1 MSTEKELQPDRD
13 ALGEALPDPL
23 ARAAAPGD
31 GAALLLALS
40 HAGPPPPKAL
50 GQRLAAR
57 VAQSR
62 AANQAMQTRR
72 RPWENEA
79 ERLADGVSARP
90 LHADSRLL
98 ELQAGSRWTLP
109 AGVQELLLLDGEL
122 QVGEQRELRALQHAL
137 LAGGEALLAR
147 SRCRL
152 YLRSHADGPF
162 RSAAATGPDPSWQP
176 LRDGVEICPL
186 HAEGAAISLL
196 ARFATGASVPAHVHG
211 IAEECLMV
219 EGELFLGD
227 LLLPEGGFQ
236 AAPAGSRHGAL
247 FADSPCLLFFHG
259 AIDDAA
265 IDNAHRAQLGWPP
278 L

>member
-1 MSTEKELQPDRD
+1 MSTEKELLPDRD

-23 ARAAAPGD
+23 ARAAAPGEA
-31 GAALLLALS
+31 AALLLALS
-40 HAGPPPPKAL
+40 SAGTPPPKAL
-50 GQRLAAR
+50 GARLAAR

-62 AANQAMQTRR
+62 AANQAMQTKR
-72 RPWENEA
+72 RPWAGEA
-79 ERLADGVSARP
+79 ERLADGVSAWP
-90 LHADSRLL
+90 LHGNSRLL
-98 ELQAGSRWTLP
+98 ELQAGSRWRVP

-122 QVGEQRELRALQHAL
+122 NAGGRELRALQHGL

-162 RSAAATGPDPSWQP
+162 RSAPAAGPEPRWQP

-186 HAEGAAISLL
+186 HAEGEAISLL
-196 ARFATGASVPAHVHG
+196 ARFAAGASVPAHEHG

-247 FADSPCLLFFHG
+247 FADAPCLLFFHG
-259 AIDDAA
+259 AIDAAA
-265 IDNAHRAQLGWPP
+265 IDNAHRAQLGWPA